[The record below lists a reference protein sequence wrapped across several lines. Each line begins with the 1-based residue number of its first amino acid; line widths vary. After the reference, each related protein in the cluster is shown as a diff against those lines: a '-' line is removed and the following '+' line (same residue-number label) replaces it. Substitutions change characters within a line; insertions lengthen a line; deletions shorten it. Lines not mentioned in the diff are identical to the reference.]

1 MIEATSRSGRVINI
15 RSLFE
20 PDILTTYQFSKVFR
34 EKPHF
39 GPEERLM
46 FAVLTDAVEC
56 FQKYLGANSRRC
68 RALFS
73 DAEAWINSKE
83 SRWPYSFEHI
93 CEMLHIS
100 PSYLRMG
107 LTRWRLAY
115 EPKQGL
121 RKRIRAPLRYQYRVR
136 GSRIGNYSQAAPD

>member
-1 MIEATSRSGRVINI
+1 MIEATNRSDRVIPI

-34 EKPHF
+34 EKTRF

-46 FAVLTDAVEC
+46 FAVLADAVEC

-73 DAEAWINSKE
+73 NAEAWIYSKD

-93 CEMLHIS
+93 CEMLQIS
-100 PSYLRMG
+100 PSYLRKG
-107 LTRWRLAY
+107 LIRWRLAY
-115 EPKQGL
+115 ETKKGL
-121 RKRIRAPLRYQYRVR
+121 RKRIREPLRYQYRVR
-136 GSRIGNYSQAAPD
+136 ESRIGNYSCTTSD